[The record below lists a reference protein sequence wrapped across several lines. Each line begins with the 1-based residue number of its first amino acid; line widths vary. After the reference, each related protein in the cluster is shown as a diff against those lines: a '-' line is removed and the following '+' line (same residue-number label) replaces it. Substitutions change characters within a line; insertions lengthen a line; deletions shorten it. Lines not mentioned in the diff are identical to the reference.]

1 METRRRRRHWIMV
14 ATATLNCV
22 ALGGVAS
29 VIASCSPT
37 RLSPILSWP
46 GTQQ

>member
-29 VIASCSPT
+29 VIASSSATAAPNAP
-37 RLSPILSWP
+37 RPAAK
-46 GTQQ
+46 